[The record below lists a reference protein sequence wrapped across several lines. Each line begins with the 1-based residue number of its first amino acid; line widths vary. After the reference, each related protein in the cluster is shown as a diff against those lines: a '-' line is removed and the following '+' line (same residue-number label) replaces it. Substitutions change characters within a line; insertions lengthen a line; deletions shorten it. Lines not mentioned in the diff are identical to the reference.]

1 MSEGDKMIIEDKAAR
16 LDAFEKMLD
25 FVRKNY
31 EDSLSKMEELKA
43 AGKNKTATYG
53 QHMGNKMMY
62 RNMLDIYKLF
72 DLI

>member
-1 MSEGDKMIIEDKAAR
+1 
-16 LDAFEKMLD
+16 
-25 FVRKNY
+25 
-31 EDSLSKMEELKA
+31 MEELKA